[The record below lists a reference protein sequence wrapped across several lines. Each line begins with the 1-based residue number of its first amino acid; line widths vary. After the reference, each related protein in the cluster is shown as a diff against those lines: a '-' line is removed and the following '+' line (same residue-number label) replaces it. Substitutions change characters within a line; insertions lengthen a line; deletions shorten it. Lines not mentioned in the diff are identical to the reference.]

1 MFFSWFSV
9 FFSATFGRG
18 EIFCTAS
25 LKSDALQSS
34 DLDVAAETVKV
45 GIAETEEVVA
55 VEVLPGTNV
64 VEL

>member
-9 FFSATFGRG
+9 FFSATFGRRK
-18 EIFCTAS
+18 IFYTAS

-34 DLDVAAETVKV
+34 DLDVAAETVEV
-45 GIAETEEVVA
+45 GIAEIEEVVE
-55 VEVLPGTNV
+55 VEVLPGTDV